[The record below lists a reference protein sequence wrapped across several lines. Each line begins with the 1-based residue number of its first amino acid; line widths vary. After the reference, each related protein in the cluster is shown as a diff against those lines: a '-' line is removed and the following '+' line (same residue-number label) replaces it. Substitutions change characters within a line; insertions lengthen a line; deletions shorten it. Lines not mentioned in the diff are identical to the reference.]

1 MTLAYSVVL
10 PAFRE
15 DENLRILL
23 PRLKQTLDQL
33 DRGSEV
39 LVVDTHEPLDDTE
52 AVCAAAG
59 VRHLR
64 RGPGN
69 SFGDAVRT
77 GIEHARGER
86 VVFMDADGSHPPEFI
101 PRLLAEEADSDVV
114 IASRYVEGG
123 HTENPRLLIFMS
135 RVVNV
140 CYSLVL
146 NLKCKD
152 VSNSFKLYRADQLR
166 SVALKSENFDII
178 EELLFKLGRRYP
190 GLRIREVP
198 FSFRRRMFG
207 ETKRN
212 LFLFMLS
219 YVFTI
224 VRLRLS
230 A

>member
-1 MTLAYSVVL
+1 MTLACSVVL
-10 PAFRE
+10 PACRE
-15 DENLRILL
+15 DENLRVLL
-23 PRLKQTLDQL
+23 PRLKRTLEQL
-33 DRGSEV
+33 EGRHEI
-39 LVVDTHEPLDDTE
+39 LVVDTREPLDDTE
-52 AVCAAAG
+52 AVCAEHG

-77 GIEHARGER
+77 GIAHAQGDR

-101 PRLLAEEADSDVV
+101 PRLIAEEAEGDVV

-123 HTENPRLLIFMS
+123 HTENPRVLIVMS

-146 NLKCKD
+146 GLKCKD
-152 VSNSFKLYRADQLR
+152 VSNSFKLYRAEQLR
-166 SVALKSENFDII
+166 SVTLRSENFDII
-178 EELLFKLGRRYP
+178 EELLFKLKRKHP

-198 FSFRRRMFG
+198 FSFRRLMFG

-212 LFLFMLS
+212 LVLFMMS